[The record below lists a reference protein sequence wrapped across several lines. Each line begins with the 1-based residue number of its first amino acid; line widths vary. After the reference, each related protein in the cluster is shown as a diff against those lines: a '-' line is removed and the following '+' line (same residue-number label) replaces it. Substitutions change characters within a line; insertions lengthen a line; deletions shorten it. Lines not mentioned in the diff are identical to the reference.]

1 MAYNFSSLK
10 QEFAS
15 IEEWLKKEFSQ
26 ISTGRANPALL
37 DSVQVESYGTFQPVK
52 NIASITVEE
61 VRTLRISPWDKNIV
75 KDIEK
80 AIQASGLPLSVVVD
94 GSGLRVSVPQ
104 LTAES
109 KQSLVKLCKE
119 KLEDARVK
127 VRMARQTTDKDIDAT
142 EKAEDDKFRAKEELQ
157 KHVDEINKKLEELFA
172 KKEADITTV

>member
-1 MAYNFSSLK
+1 M
-10 QEFAS
+10 
-15 IEEWLKKEFSQ
+15 
-26 ISTGRANPALL
+26 
-37 DSVQVESYGTFQPVK
+37 
-52 NIASITVEE
+52 
-61 VRTLRISPWDKNIV
+61 RTLRISPWDKNVV

-94 GSGLRVSVPQ
+94 GSGLRASVPQ

-127 VRMARQTTDKDIDAT
+127 VRMVRQTTDKDIEAT

-157 KHVDEINKKLEELFA
+157 KNVDEINKKLEELFT